1 MHHYFSPVASV
12 PDEDVTFPHLCP
24 PPKKTLMFDF
34 DQRRHGQPKRAQ
46 KKSNHATL
54 IYPDDSTEASS

>member
-1 MHHYFSPVASV
+1 
-12 PDEDVTFPHLCP
+12 
-24 PPKKTLMFDF
+24 MFDF

-54 IYPDDSTEASS
+54 IYPDDSTEASSWQVDEAAGVDHQFRSR